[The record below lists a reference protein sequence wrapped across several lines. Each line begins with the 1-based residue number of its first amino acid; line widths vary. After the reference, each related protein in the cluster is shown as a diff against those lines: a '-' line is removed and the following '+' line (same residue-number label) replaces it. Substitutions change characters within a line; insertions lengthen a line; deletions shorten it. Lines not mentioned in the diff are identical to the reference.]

1 MNSFE
6 IQSEADAEHDRKNIR
21 DVLSSVVSSSQSRSN
36 TVTSVINQFNGSA
49 ATPSRSKAH
58 ADARRLNSPNGK
70 IVNVIDEH
78 VYAVFIS
85 CIEIYNNYIYDLL
98 DEFSSTSD
106 SSGSKWVGLQ
116 TIWQVFFSIR
126 HLFGF
131 VWVEIAIRI

>member
-6 IQSEADAEHDRKNIR
+6 IQSESEAEHDRKNLR
-21 DVLSSVVSSSQSRSN
+21 DVLSSVSSQSRSN
-36 TVTSVINQFNGSA
+36 NNHNTVSSVIQQFNGSQ
-49 ATPSRSKAH
+49 ATPSRTKAQ

-98 DEFSSTSD
+98 DEFSTTSD
-106 SSGSKWVGLQ
+106 SSSSK
-116 TIWQVFFSIR
+116 
-126 HLFGF
+126 
-131 VWVEIAIRI
+131 